1 MNAFSGSGQRAAGSG
16 QRAAGSRQQAVLL
29 AVRSAGALHRLLD
42 VLPVFEGDERIRV
55 RFTLVPGSAFDAD
68 AFAALERAGARTVSW
83 EQACEQEHD
92 LILSSS
98 PKGPLR
104 VLSGPR
110 VLLPHGA
117 GFNKTVR
124 GEGSP
129 ELPSGLDP
137 HYLLVDG
144 EPWAALHALAH
155 GEQLDRLAEFCP
167 PAATRAT
174 VVGDPTLDRLLGSLG
189 HRETY
194 RAALGTG
201 ERRLVV
207 VTSTWGQES
216 LFERRPEL
224 PGELIGG
231 LPHDEYQLALVLHPN
246 EHSRTGPFDLSR
258 QFAPALAAGMA
269 LARPYEEWAALLVA
283 ADAVVT
289 DHGSTALYAA
299 ALGRPV
305 VGAYDG
311 GSELLPASPMARM
324 LTQVPQLTKAADLAH
339 VLPAAGAHDTRE
351 FADAA
356 FDRPGEALP
365 RLRSELYRLLGLEPR
380 DVVVAPHPLPRPAAP
395 RRPTAFAVRAEVA
408 GQRVGISRFPPFTS
422 EAVHH
427 MAAEHPEAGRRQ
439 VQSAAVLWRRARSAS
454 PTPHTSTWT
463 AAGWTARMLDEAPGC
478 GTAAV
483 VLSPERCLIRSRS
496 AGLLSVRVEAHRADG
511 RVLRTDPA
519 AAVSAVHA
527 WLGASPQ
534 RTASPQGPA
543 SPGTSASSHSSASP
557 QRTLPVSLVC
567 DIGPLTVRVELAP
580 ADEADL
586 SYEL

>member
-1 MNAFSGSGQRAAGSG
+1 M
-16 QRAAGSRQQAVLL
+16 
-29 AVRSAGALHRLLD
+29 
-42 VLPVFEGDERIRV
+42 RV
-55 RFTLVPGSAFDAD
+55 RFTLVPGSAFDVD

-83 EQACEQEHD
+83 EQACEREHD
-92 LILSSS
+92 LILTSS

-104 VLSGPR
+104 VLSGPG

-124 GEGSP
+124 DDGSP
-129 ELPSGLDP
+129 DLPSGLDP

-155 GEQLDRLAEFCP
+155 EEQLSRLAEYCP
-167 PAATRAT
+167 PAVGRAT

-189 HRETY
+189 HREAY

-207 VTSTWGQES
+207 LTSTWGEES
-216 LFERRPEL
+216 LLERRPEL
-224 PGELIGG
+224 PGELMGR
-231 LPHDEYQLALVLHPN
+231 LPYDEYQLALVLHPN

-258 QFAPALAAGMA
+258 QFAPALTAGMV

-311 GSELLPASPMARM
+311 GGELLPASPMAR
-324 LTQVPQLTKAADLAH
+324 LLAQVPQLTKAADLVH

-356 FDRPGEALP
+356 FDLPGQALP
-365 RLRSELYRLLGLEPR
+365 RLRSELYRLLRLEPR
-380 DVVVAPHPLPRPAAP
+380 EVAVAPHPLPRPAAP

-408 GQRVGISRFPPFTS
+408 GQRVEISRFPPFTS
-422 EAVHH
+422 EPVHH
-427 MAAEHPEAGRRQ
+427 VAAEHPEAGPRH
-439 VQSAAVLWRRARSAS
+439 VQSAAVLWRRARPAS
-454 PTPHTSTWT
+454 PAPHTGTTSTWT

-478 GTAAV
+478 RTAAV
-483 VLSPERCLIRSRS
+483 VLTPERCLVRSRS
-496 AGLLSVRVEAHRADG
+496 AGLFSVRVEACRADG
-511 RVLRTDPA
+511 RVLRADPGA
-519 AAVSAVHA
+519 VVSAVHA
-527 WLGASPQ
+527 WLGASA
-534 RTASPQGPA
+534 RM
-543 SPGTSASSHSSASP
+543 SASSRSGTSP
-557 QRTLPVSLVC
+557 QSGTSPRRALPVSLVC
-567 DIGPLTVRVELAP
+567 DTGPFAVRVELAA